1 MASGSTSTAK
11 RTSPRASGRLRQA
24 SSTAIL
30 KAGQL
35 EVMRIVLLA
44 GKSMPEHMTRGE
56 ATVQCIEGE
65 IEFQGHSGAQR
76 MHPGIGAPSAHQR
89 HVVTGHP
96 GDGAAQVAFAWL
108 LSKPYMAA
116 PIMGADGMLGVI
128 SVLLIRLLNVA

>member
-1 MASGSTSTAK
+1 MAQPHAQSGQIVSVRPLGAQ
-11 RTSPRASGRLRQA
+11 LRQA

-76 MHPGIGAPSAHQR
+76 MHPGDFVHLEPRALRALTAVQDASLL
-89 HVVTGHP
+89 VTLCLQAG
-96 GDGAAQVAFAWL
+96 
-108 LSKPYMAA
+108 
-116 PIMGADGMLGVI
+116 
-128 SVLLIRLLNVA
+128 